1 VAGADGIALITIANL
16 LVVDAPSP
24 DASRGEMRDPW
35 RQSDAAPSPSL
46 APATPPAPATSSPA
60 ALLRPQREA
69 FEHGLLPIPKLIF
82 PEGMLAQTLAQLKEK
97 LAASVPDGRVR
108 AAALAK
114 AQQIPQEQ
122 AALALGTLAAM
133 LPAEDPVLGDGAM
146 DGAAADIRD
155 VLLFLYIQSYKRLVH
170 LRVRW
175 VPLCALPDPGQD

>member
-1 VAGADGIALITIANL
+1 VAGADGIALITITNL
-16 LVVDAPSP
+16 PVVDAPLP

-35 RQSDAAPSPSL
+35 RQSNAAPSPSL